1 MKILYLTDQT
11 YLHGGVEKVLSQKA
25 NYLAEVSGDEVT
37 VVTYNQKGRR
47 PVYAFSEK
55 IQFIDLGVNYEIA
68 KSYFHPANL
77 KKIPEHRKALSKVI
91 KRLEPDVMVSCSY
104 GPDFYFLPYLRRSV
118 PKIKE
123 FHSSRYFDRNVKGS
137 WKDRLLKIGN
147 AAMEKQ
153 YDQIV
158 VLNKDEKPF
167 YATDKVSIIPNPVE
181 PSSLRVTNNAKKI
194 LAAGRISPVKNF
206 SELIDIFAAVHTEF
220 PDWEL
225 HFWGEDYVGTQ
236 GKLMIQIEN
245 YGLADRIKFMGTTT
259 DLKKEMLNYSI
270 YAMTSEMECFPM
282 VLLEALSVGLP
293 VISYDAPT
301 GPKHILTPG
310 SDSCMIPYKN
320 SAIFVTQLKQL
331 MGDEG
336 LRIRMGVNARV
347 NSHRFEIAAVMSQWR
362 SLFSSL
368 MKSSEHH

>member
-25 NYLAEVSGDEVT
+25 NYLVEVAGYEVT
-37 VVTYNQKGRR
+37 IVTYNQKGRG

-77 KKIPEHRKALSKVI
+77 RRITHHYKELSRILKS
-91 KRLEPDVMVSCSY
+91 LEPDVVVSCSY
-104 GPDFYFLPYLRRSV
+104 GPDFYFLPYLHRSV

-123 FHSSRYFDRNVKGS
+123 FHSSRYFDHQVKGS
-137 WKDRLLKIGN
+137 WKDRLLKRWS
-147 AAMEKQ
+147 AATERK
-153 YDQIV
+153 YDQIA
-158 VLNKDEKPF
+158 VLNEDERPY
-167 YATDKVSIIPNPVE
+167 YASKKVSVIPNPVE
-181 PSSLRVTNNAKKI
+181 PSSLTVTGTAKKI

-206 SELIDIFAAVHTEF
+206 GVLIDIFAAVHGEF

-236 GKLMIQIEN
+236 GKLQDRIDQ
-245 YGLADRIKFMGTTT
+245 YGLTDYIRFMGTTT
-259 DLKKEMLNYSI
+259 DLKNEMLNYSI
-270 YAMTSEMECFPM
+270 YAMTSETECFPM

-293 VISYDAPT
+293 VISYDSPT

-310 SDSCMIPYKN
+310 SDSCLIPYKN
-320 SAIFVTQLKQL
+320 SAIFVAQLKEL
-331 MGDEG
+331 MGDKE
-336 LRIRMGVNARV
+336 LRIRMGANAKT
-347 NSHRFEIAAVMSQWR
+347 NSHRFETAEVMKMWR
-362 SLFSSL
+362 NLFLSLQKPSWR
-368 MKSSEHH
+368 K